1 MAKPGTWAI
10 QVELQAAADYYYT
23 DLYVL
28 TEKPKKT
35 ECHWIRYKASTTN
48 QMTRKT
54 VVTEH
59 LPMYS
64 WRAAPL
70 FILM

>member
-1 MAKPGTWAI
+1 M
-10 QVELQAAADYYYT
+10 QAAADYYCT

-28 TEKPKKT
+28 TEKPERKQ
-35 ECHWIRYKASTTN
+35 CHWIRYKASTTN

-54 VVTEH
+54 IVTEH
-59 LPMYS
+59 LPIYS
-64 WRAAPL
+64 WRTAPL